1 VEGQVAAASGRC
13 AKEGLMMLSPIHFAR
28 LLDRLSFEMSYS
40 RWLEYMLITVIIIA
54 FAGWSR

>member
-1 VEGQVAAASGRC
+1 
-13 AKEGLMMLSPIHFAR
+13 MMLSPIHFAR